1 MRHLFYE
8 WFTKMGHA
16 NADQQPST
24 QQYKLISDEILGQ
37 DQSRVNSIHS
47 RSKNGV
53 SFMDSSTT
61 VPTMDGSIVGSG
73 DYIVTIGLGTPVKKL
88 SLIID
93 TANGLTWT
101 QCKPC
106 DKTCYH
112 QRENI
117 FVPDRS
123 TSYKYVPC
131 KSAICDSLW
140 FTSTFHL
147 PHFFHRQAIGNA
159 MSSCSYD
166 GPCHYIIQ
174 YEDSSFSKGYYSMEK
189 LSLTST
195 DGVDEFFFGC
205 GDNNQVNFSGAAGI
219 LGLGR
224 DDLSLNHQASGKYNN
239 ILVLSPFNLLL

>member
-1 MRHLFYE
+1 MAIASSSIPHFILLALSLFSLLSLKP
-8 WFTKMGHA
+8 TNG
-16 NADQQPST
+16 DQQLHNFHNIELSSMFPSDSCVD
-24 QQYKLISDEILGQ
+24 L
-37 DQSRVNSIHS
+37 
-47 RSKNGV
+47 
-53 SFMDSSTT
+53 SST
-61 VPTMDGSIVGSG
+61 
-73 DYIVTIGLGTPVKKL
+73 K
-88 SLIID
+88 
-93 TANGLTWT
+93 
-101 QCKPC
+101 
-106 DKTCYH
+106 
-112 QRENI
+112 
-117 FVPDRS
+117 
-123 TSYKYVPC
+123 
-131 KSAICDSLW
+131 
-140 FTSTFHL
+140 
-147 PHFFHRQAIGNA
+147 GNA